1 MLRDAAL
8 DLGSRHTTGFQSLS
22 RILAHHGRGANPC
35 PLCDDQFS
43 DTYLIDHILE
53 VHAETLGLS
62 SPLSTDELLTQIVDR
77 NITFVYKFRKV
88 YVNPLQ

>member
-1 MLRDAAL
+1 MQRLSSEVPAL
-8 DLGSRHTTGFQSLS
+8 WDEALHLGSQHTTGFQSLS
-22 RILAHHGRGANPC
+22 RMLAHHGRDVNPC

-53 VHAETLGLS
+53 VHAEVLGLS

-77 NITFVYKFRKV
+77 NITFVYK
-88 YVNPLQ
+88 